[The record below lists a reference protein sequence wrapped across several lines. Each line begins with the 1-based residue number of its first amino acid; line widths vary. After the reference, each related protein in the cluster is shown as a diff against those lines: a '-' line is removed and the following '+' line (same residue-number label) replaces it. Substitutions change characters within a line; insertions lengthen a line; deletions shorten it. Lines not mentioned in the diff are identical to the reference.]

1 MNTNNHECLGSD
13 QLHQRRLSPTF
24 GQDAMPVAKPRRS
37 EATSCFAFINVTH
50 PDEIRERSTQRAI
63 RSGAMAAIG
72 RARRKRPEKP
82 VIVELNM
89 PHTERLMVVLRMAS
103 ELACRGLFTCTV
115 PCQPSRVCLRP
126 CHTWASSL

>member
-1 MNTNNHECLGSD
+1 
-13 QLHQRRLSPTF
+13 
-24 GQDAMPVAKPRRS
+24 MPVAKPRRG

-72 RARRKRPEKP
+72 RARRKRPEKS

-89 PHTERLMVVLRMAS
+89 PHTEVVDGGA
-103 ELACRGLFTCTV
+103 EDGLGTGV
-115 PCQPSRVCLRP
+115 PATLHLYSALPALQNVPPALPHLGIFAIEPDKRAREPLHFSM
-126 CHTWASSL
+126 